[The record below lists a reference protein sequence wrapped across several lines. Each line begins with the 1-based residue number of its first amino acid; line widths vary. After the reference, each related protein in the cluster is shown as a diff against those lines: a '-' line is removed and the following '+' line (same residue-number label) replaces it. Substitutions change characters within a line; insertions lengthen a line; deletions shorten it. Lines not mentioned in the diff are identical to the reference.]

1 MPMGEGSSIRTSVSF
16 LRPFCLLFL
25 LTCAVPLPAQT
36 TQQPSGESTSRPA
49 QPPTPSDAPAPD
61 QGTQTSAPSKSA
73 AKRTLNKLDPH
84 CIDII
89 FHSCWS
95 SPAASPVNST
105 PNNDEIA
112 AKDIDVGYYY
122 LKDKN
127 YRAAESRLKE
137 ALELKPDAS
146 VALIGLAQAQQKLGQ
161 QDEARQN
168 YEAYL
173 KLDPDGPDA
182 DKVKKALA
190 QLK

>member
-1 MPMGEGSSIRTSVSF
+1 M
-16 LRPFCLLFL
+16 LRRHHFRQWATRAACLLFSL
-25 LTCAVPLPAQT
+25 LACAVSLPAQT
-36 TQQPSGESTSRPA
+36 TQEPAGQSTSRPQ
-49 QPPTPSDAPAPD
+49 QPPTPPDAPAPD
-61 QGTQTSAPSKSA
+61 QGAQTTPPPASA

-84 CIDII
+84 CIDVI

-95 SPAASPVNST
+95 SPAADPARST
-105 PNNDEIA
+105 PSDEEIA

-137 ALELKPDAS
+137 ALELKPDSS
-146 VALIGLAQAQQKLGQ
+146 VALVGLAQAQQKLG
-161 QDEARQN
+161 DRDAARTN

-173 KLDPDGPDA
+173 KLNPDGSEA
-182 DKVKKALA
+182 ENVKKAIA

>member
-1 MPMGEGSSIRTSVSF
+1 MSRRFKFRVTDTHRV
-16 LRPFCLLFL
+16 CWLLFFL
-25 LTCAVPLPAQT
+25 LTWAISLPAQT
-36 TQQPSGESTSRPA
+36 TEPPAGESTSRPQ
-49 QPPTPSDAPAPD
+49 QPPTPPDAPAPD
-61 QGTQTSAPSKSA
+61 QGTETTAPPKSA

-84 CIDII
+84 CIDVI

-95 SPAASPVNST
+95 SPAADSARST
-105 PNNDEIA
+105 PSDEEIA

-127 YRAAESRLKE
+127 YRAAESRLRE
-137 ALELKPDAS
+137 ALEIMPSSA

-161 QDEARQN
+161 RDQARQS

-173 KLDPDGPDA
+173 KLDPDGSEA

>member
-1 MPMGEGSSIRTSVSF
+1 MSQHQQVRESAAFRFG
-16 LRPFCLLFL
+16 CALFL
-25 LTCAVPLPAQT
+25 VLTCSVWLPAQT
-36 TQQPSGESTSRPA
+36 TQEPSGESTSRPA
-49 QPPTPSDAPAPD
+49 QPPTPPDAPEPD
-61 QGTQTSAPSKSA
+61 QGTETSAPPKSA

-84 CIDII
+84 CIDVI

-95 SPAASPVNST
+95 SPAANAANST
-105 PNNDEIA
+105 PSNDEIA

-137 ALELKPDAS
+137 ALDLKPDAS

-161 QDEARQN
+161 QDEARQT

-173 KLDPDGPDA
+173 KLNPDGPDA

>member
-1 MPMGEGSSIRTSVSF
+1 MWRLLKFRVSATHRF
-16 LRPFCLLFL
+16 CCLLFL
-25 LTCAVPLPAQT
+25 LLTSVVSLPAQT
-36 TQQPSGESTSRPA
+36 TQAPAGESTSRPQ
-49 QPPTPSDAPAPD
+49 QPPTPPDAPAPD
-61 QGTQTSAPSKSA
+61 QGTETTAPSQSA

-84 CIDII
+84 CIDVI

-95 SPAASPVNST
+95 SPAADSAKST
-105 PNNDEIA
+105 PSDEEIA

-137 ALELKPDAS
+137 ALEIMPS
-146 VALIGLAQAQQKLGQ
+146 SPVALIGLAQAQQKLGQ
-161 QDEARQN
+161 RDDARQN

-173 KLDPDGPDA
+173 KLNPDGSEA